1 MAIGK
6 EKYIEIAET
15 DRITITV
22 IFDAMSIKERMEAVL
37 YMLDNYDNCSM
48 PMVKRFMVDE
58 NEQYL
63 RCIKEANRPSSYEKK
78 EEQKGLTQEELDV
91 ILIDEAVELYM
102 RKAGITQDVTPIPT
116 PIPKSITI
124 EEKKN
129 FYYLLT
135 KK

>member
-1 MAIGK
+1 MVIGK
-6 EKYIEIAET
+6 DKYLEIAET

-22 IFDAMSIKERMEAVL
+22 IFDAMSIKERMEALL
-37 YMLDNYDNCSM
+37 YMLDNFDGCSM
-48 PMVKRFMVDE
+48 PMVKRFMGDE

-63 RCIKEANRPSSYEKK
+63 RCIKEVNRPSNYKQK
-78 EEQKGLTQEELDV
+78 EEQKGLTQEEKDV
-91 ILIDEAVELYM
+91 ILIDEAVEFYM
-102 RKAGITQDVTPIPT
+102 RKAGITQDLKPIPT
-116 PIPKSITI
+116 PIPKQITI